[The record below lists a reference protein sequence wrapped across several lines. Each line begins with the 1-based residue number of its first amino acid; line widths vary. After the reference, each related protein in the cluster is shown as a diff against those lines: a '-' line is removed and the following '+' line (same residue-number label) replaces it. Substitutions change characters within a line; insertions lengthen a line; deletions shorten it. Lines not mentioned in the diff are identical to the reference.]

1 MSDEATQ
8 LREAIRKI
16 RTEVDCRI
24 SHGAESF
31 GHLEYV
37 QEQLDKALAIPVR
50 GCQSGTHEHH
60 QTSMSPEL
68 KERINSAIV
77 DPNSIA
83 EEIGEAPC
91 GIGHLRYV
99 EAEFVESLAE
109 ELSKELLLTRE
120 AAAESD
126 RISSQQISSIAA
138 ERDELRRWKAE
149 ALVVLNQLNL
159 QKLGEML
166 NVPIGQSV
174 SEHLLP
180 AVSALLAKLEK
191 AQDIIRELDDR
202 ESDDESIA
210 TLATAH
216 VELLQKNRTEL
227 LALVDSLRKL
237 VDSLRNE
244 VRLAWQEGHT
254 SGYRCASKKPS
265 VDYIDSRARRISE
278 NFPP

>member
-37 QEQLDKALAIPVR
+37 KEQLDKALAIPVR

-91 GIGHLRYV
+91 GLEHLRYI
-99 EAEFVESLAE
+99 EAEFVESLVE
-109 ELSKELLLTRE
+109 ELLERIQKTEKDRIAKMHSALE
-120 AAAESD
+120 AA
-126 RISSQQISSIAA
+126 
-138 ERDELRRWKAE
+138 
-149 ALVVLNQLNL
+149 NL
-159 QKLGEML
+159 C
-166 NVPIGQSV
+166 PAHIGLKQGRCPV
-174 SEHLLP
+174 CE
-180 AVSALLAKLEK
+180 
-191 AQDIIRELDDR
+191 AQDAK
-202 ESDDESIA
+202 SQVQ
-210 TLATAH
+210 LATTH
-216 VELLQKNRTEL
+216 VDLLQKDCR
-227 LALVDSLRKL
+227 
-237 VDSLRNE
+237 
-244 VRLAWQEGHT
+244 RLAEENRRLREAFQMAATHLPLGSEAFRLAQEALSLG
-254 SGYRCASKKPS
+254 SSVEPS
-265 VDYIDSRARRISE
+265 ADK
-278 NFPP
+278 

>member
-1 MSDEATQ
+1 MSVPLGEDCGHSAIEEIASKAISATGKGW
-8 LREAIRKI
+8 LSP
-16 RTEVDCRI
+16 D
-24 SHGAESF
+24 GAEK
-31 GHLEYV
+31 LLDRLKKA
-37 QEQLDKALAIPVR
+37 EQAF
-50 GCQSGTHEHH
+50 Q
-60 QTSMSPEL
+60 
-68 KERINSAIV
+68 
-77 DPNSIA
+77 
-83 EEIGEAPC
+83 
-91 GIGHLRYV
+91 
-99 EAEFVESLAE
+99 
-109 ELSKELLLTRE
+109 
-120 AAAESD
+120 
-126 RISSQQISSIAA
+126 
-138 ERDELRRWKAE
+138 ERDELLRWKAE

-180 AVSALLAKLEK
+180 AVSALLANLKK

-254 SGYRCASKKPS
+254 SGYRCGVGKSS